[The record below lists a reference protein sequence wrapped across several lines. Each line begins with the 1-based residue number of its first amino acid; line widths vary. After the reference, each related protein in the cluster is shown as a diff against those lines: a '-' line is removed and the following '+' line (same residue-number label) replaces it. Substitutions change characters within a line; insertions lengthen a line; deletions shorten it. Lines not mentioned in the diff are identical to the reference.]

1 MTQTMDETAHLNP
14 EEVSAYV
21 DGELNSNEAEGFL
34 RHLESCHPCSLRV
47 VTETQIKAAT
57 AREGS
62 RFAPSAETLARLS
75 ATLQKET
82 QERRGIAVVPRFSA
96 RRIVWAALAASIVL
110 LVVFAGWREVRGSN
124 AMAAEVLDQHLAMLS
139 GGATPEIE
147 STDRHTVKP
156 WFQGRLPFSFNLP
169 EADALPPDMTLRG
182 ADLAYINGQPA
193 AQLIFRIGKHEAS
206 VFLTQKTGDALVFA
220 PGTRAGFN
228 LRTAT
233 TAELRLTAVSDVN
246 PADLDSLVAVLV
258 KVQ

>member
-1 MTQTMDETAHLNP
+1 MTQIMDEAAHLKP

-21 DGELNSNEAEGFL
+21 DGELSSDASEAFV
-34 RHLESCHPCSLRV
+34 RHLQACHPCSLRV

-75 ATLQKET
+75 ATLRQET
-82 QERRGIAVVPRFSA
+82 QERRSIALVPRFDS
-96 RRIVWAALAASIVL
+96 RRIVWSALAASIVL
-110 LVVFAGWREVRGSN
+110 LAVFMGWRQVRSSN
-124 AMAAEVLDQHLAMLS
+124 AMAAEILDQHLAMLS
-139 GGATPEIE
+139 SGATPAIE

-169 EADALPPDMTLRG
+169 EGDALPPDTKLRG
-182 ADLAYINGQPA
+182 ADLAYIDGQPA
-193 AQLIFRIGKHEAS
+193 AQLIFTIGKHEAS
-206 VFLTQKTGDALVFA
+206 VFLTQRAGGNLVLA
-220 PGTRAGFN
+220 PATRSGFN

-233 TAELRLTAVSDVN
+233 TAELRMTAVSDAN
-246 PADLDSLVAVLV
+246 PAQLDALVTALE